1 MPYWFALDLSCTN
14 KAIKYKMT
22 TTANHTTSNKTI
34 KMILIL
40 ALLFVSVTG
49 MAQDKVENPIPAITT
64 TTAVE
69 SSSSLNMISWFM
81 GTKQNTNS
89 NEVKEANSKKQM
101 ITNGIAPNRLL
112 IKTFL
117 KKATQ
122 HASNIA

>member
-1 MPYWFALDLSCTN
+1 
-14 KAIKYKMT
+14 MT